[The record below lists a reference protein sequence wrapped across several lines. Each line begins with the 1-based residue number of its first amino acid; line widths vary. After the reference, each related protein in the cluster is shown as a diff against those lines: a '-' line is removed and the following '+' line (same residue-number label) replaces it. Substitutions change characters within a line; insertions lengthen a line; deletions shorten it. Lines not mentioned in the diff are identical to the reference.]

1 MQISGRPSNS
11 RSGTPPAPLSR
22 HLFPHQCAAGES
34 PKIPLLCTRGPHCSG
49 CQANRPR
56 VWLVRV
62 ELEDVGRCDTR
73 LMRGQGTN
81 IVAGL
86 GKQAPCW
93 DYRLT
98 SGSGLCPTT
107 GSSLCRAVAQLT
119 ETQILGARLCTNGV
133 TLNNISVSKISKP

>member
-1 MQISGRPSNS
+1 MASEDSRESLQISGRPSNS

-119 ETQILGARLCTNGV
+119 ETQILEPG
-133 TLNNISVSKISKP
+133 SVLMVLP